1 MAKNSQAKNSQPRTS
16 SPKNSKAKTGRT
28 KTGQPKTGGRDTA
41 VYTLRGSRGEIT
53 YIGSSNDLGRR
64 ASEHERSGKRGS
76 MRKET
81 SRMTQPGA
89 RRREAER
96 LETYRRNHGGKNPP
110 HNKTRHG

>member
-1 MAKNSQAKNSQPRTS
+1 MAKNSQAKNSKPKTS
-16 SPKNSKAKTGRT
+16 QAKNGKAKTGKT

-64 ASEHERSGKRGS
+64 ASEHERSGKRGT

-81 SRMTQPGA
+81 TRMTQPGA

>member
-1 MAKNSQAKNSQPRTS
+1 MAKNSQAKNSKPRTS
-16 SPKNSKAKTGRT
+16 SPKNSKAKSSQA
-28 KTGQPKTGGRDTA
+28 KTSKRDTA
-41 VYTLRGSRGEIT
+41 VYTLRGSLGEIT

-64 ASEHERSGKRGS
+64 AGEHERSGKRGT

>member
-16 SPKNSKAKTGRT
+16 QAKTGRT
-28 KTGQPKTGGRDTA
+28 KTGQPKTGRTKNSGRDTA

-64 ASEHERSGKRGS
+64 ASEHERSGKRGT